1 MHHVLGVEERQPVDD
16 VGGQR
21 ELEVVGQVVLLVLED
36 VAQRSLGAVL
46 ADHVPGIL

>member
-1 MHHVLGVEERQPVDD
+1 MHHVLGVKEREPVDD

-36 VAQRSLGAVL
+36 VAQRTLGAVL
-46 ADHVPGIL
+46 THHIPTM